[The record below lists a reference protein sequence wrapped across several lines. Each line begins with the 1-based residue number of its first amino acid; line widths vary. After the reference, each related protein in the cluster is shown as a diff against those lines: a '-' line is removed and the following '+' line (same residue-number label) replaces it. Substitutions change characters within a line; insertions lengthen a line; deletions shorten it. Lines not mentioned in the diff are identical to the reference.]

1 MDAIRR
7 RPRRAGSG
15 FTLIEVLLVVTV
27 VGILSA
33 IAIPS
38 LDRARGAAYE
48 ASTIG
53 SLHALHS
60 GQALFS
66 VACGGGFYAPS
77 IPWLATLP
85 VGTTKPFIGPEFTTD
100 ADVRQNYTI
109 RFTLGTVAATAPA
122 TCNGLAAGQTVSTYF
137 VGADLLQLAFGM
149 SRYFGVNSGGTIYQS
164 TVRVPVTLIGSPPAP
179 ATPIK

>member
-1 MDAIRR
+1 MTTIML
-7 RPRRAGSG
+7 RPPRPHAG
-15 FTLIEVLLVVTV
+15 FTLIEMLLVVTIT
-27 VGILSA
+27 GILSA

-38 LDRARGAAYE
+38 LNRARGAAYE

-53 SLHALHS
+53 SLHAIHS

-66 VACGGGFYAPS
+66 VACGGGYYAPS
-77 IPWLATLP
+77 IPWLATTP
-85 VGTTKPFIGPEFTTD
+85 AGTTKPFIGPEFT
-100 ADVRQNYTI
+100 ADTVVRQNYTI

-137 VGADLLQLAFGM
+137 VGADLVQLAFGM

-164 TVRVPVTLIGSPPAP
+164 TVRVPVTLTGSPAAP

>member
-1 MDAIRR
+1 MAAIRR
-7 RPRRAGSG
+7 HRRRPHTG
-15 FTLIEVLLVVTV
+15 FTLIEMLLVVTV
-27 VGILSA
+27 TGILSA

-38 LDRARGAAYE
+38 LNRARGAAYE

-66 VACGGGFYAPS
+66 VSCGGGFYAPS
-77 IPWLATLP
+77 IPWLATTP
-85 VGTTKPFIGPEFTTD
+85 AGTTKPFIGPEFT
-100 ADVRQNYTI
+100 ADTVVRENYTI
-109 RFTLGTVAATAPA
+109 RFTLGTLATAAPA

-137 VGADLLQLAFGM
+137 VGADLVQLTLGM
-149 SRYFGVNSGGTIYQS
+149 SRYFGVNANGTIYQS
-164 TVRVPVTLIGSPPAP
+164 TVRVPVTLTGSPAAP